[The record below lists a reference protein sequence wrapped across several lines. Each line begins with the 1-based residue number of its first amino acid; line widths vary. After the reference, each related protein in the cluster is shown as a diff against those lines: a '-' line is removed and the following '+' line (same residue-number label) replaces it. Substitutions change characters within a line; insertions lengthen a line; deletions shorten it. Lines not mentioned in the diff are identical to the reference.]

1 MAKRDYYEVLGVG
14 KDAGEGD
21 IKKAYRKLAMKY
33 HPDRNPDD
41 KEAEEKFKE
50 AAEAYEV
57 LSDQE
62 KRSRYDQYGHAGV
75 DGMGHAGGGFGSM
88 DDIFSAF
95 GDIFGGGGGGGGGS
109 IFDSF
114 FGGGGGGRRGGRA
127 RNQGASLR
135 VNLSI
140 DFKEA
145 AFGCSKTID
154 VKRNETCEDCT
165 GSGCKAGT
173 KPQTCNT
180 CGGHGQVRQGQ
191 GFFVVQTT
199 CPTCG
204 GNGQTIAD
212 PCGSCNGQGMTPKKA
227 TIKVKIP
234 AGIEDGDQLRV
245 GGEGEPGPNDG
256 PRGDLYVLLRVKEDP
271 SFERHGNDVVCKVP
285 ITYSQAALGAEVEV
299 PSLEGKL
306 KLKVP
311 AGTQPNEILRMRGQ
325 GIPIS
330 GNRRGDQLVV
340 IQLTVPKKTSG
351 KHREVLEQLAE
362 LEKTE
367 VSAEQ
372 KGFFDRL
379 KTLFD

>member
-14 KDAGEGD
+14 KDAAEGE

-41 KEAEEKFKE
+41 KEAEDKFKE

-57 LSDQE
+57 LSDKE
-62 KRSRYDQYGHAGV
+62 KRGRYDQFGHAGV

-95 GDIFGGGGGGGGGS
+95 GDIFGGGGGGGGS

-114 FGGGGGGRRGGRA
+114 FGGGGGRRGGRRA
-127 RNQGASLR
+127 NQGASLR
-135 VNLSI
+135 VNLNI

-154 VKRNETCEDCT
+154 VKRNDTCSTCS
-165 GSGCKAGT
+165 GSGCKPGT
-173 KPQTCNT
+173 KPSTCQT

-204 GNGQTIAD
+204 GNGQSISD
-212 PCGSCNGQGMTPKKA
+212 PCGSCNGHGMTPKKA
-227 TIKVKIP
+227 TIKVRIP

-256 PRGDLYVLLRVKEDP
+256 PRGDLYVVLRVKEDP
-271 SFERHGNDVVCKVP
+271 FFERHGNDVVCKVP
-285 ITYSQAALGAEVEV
+285 VSYSQAALGAEVEV

-325 GIPIS
+325 GIPS
-330 GNRRGDQLVV
+330 GTGRRGDQLVV
-340 IQLTVPKKTSG
+340 IQVTIPKKLSG
-351 KHREVLEQLAE
+351 EHRSLLEQLAE
-362 LEKTE
+362 IEKTE
-367 VSAEQ
+367 VNAEQ

-379 KTLFD
+379 KKLFD